1 MVSKLLI
8 VLLVSILPLMSTST
22 NQVSPS
28 QVSTSLTTI
37 VSSSTFTSYNT
48 YSIGT
53 TQITSTV
60 TSTIYNGNFPL
71 MGWGAVGCLS
81 AGFPFTANPGDQ
93 LAVNFASDV
102 PVDFYLMSA
111 GQFQHL
117 PPVASFCSAYGYIP
131 VLPSLKSASYQTS
144 YSLVWTPPLPG
155 QYFIALLNLQPATAT
170 VMLSATLI
178 SVVVGSAV
186 VNATATT
193 TITYESSQVSSA
205 LVTAENSTVSSQQ
218 TPLLSQNVQWVAV
231 VVILVVLGAVYFM
244 SKKRSVKTG
253 NVTSV

>member
-8 VLLVSILPLMSTST
+8 VLLFSTLPLMSAS

-28 QVSTSLTTI
+28 QISTSLSTI

-48 YSIGT
+48 YSVGT

-60 TSTIYNGNFPL
+60 MSTVYNGNFPL

-93 LAVNFASDV
+93 LTVNFRSDV

-117 PPVASFCSAYGYIP
+117 PPAASLCSAYGVIP
-131 VLPSLKSASYQTS
+131 VLPFLKSASYQTS

-155 QYFIALLNLQPATAT
+155 LYFIALLDLQPATAT
-170 VMLSATLI
+170 VMLSATLASI
-178 SVVVGSAV
+178 VVESAI
-186 VNATATT
+186 VNATTT
-193 TITYESSQVSSA
+193 TTVTYESSQVLSA
-205 LVTAENSTVSSQQ
+205 LVTAESSTLSSEQA
-218 TPLLSQNVQWVAV
+218 PSFSQNVQWLVVV
-231 VVILVVLGAVYFM
+231 VVILVVLGAVYFV
-244 SKKRSVKTG
+244 SKRRAVKA
-253 NVTSV
+253 V